1 MPSRSPGPVA
11 GAAQYPAQAG
21 NRLGVDVLMRGS
33 FEVFGLR
40 SDSGGDRA
48 IVVLHDRAD
57 RLQQR
62 DYGMPLDVMTHR
74 MLEDLAQCVA
84 VMVVE
89 VHRL

>member
-1 MPSRSPGPVA
+1 
-11 GAAQYPAQAG
+11 
-21 NRLGVDVLMRGS
+21 
-33 FEVFGLR
+33 
-40 SDSGGDRA
+40 
-48 IVVLHDRAD
+48 VVLYDRAD